1 LQGRVN
7 STFRL
12 IAFGFQP
19 LGAALSGV
27 LIEQLNVYW
36 ALGLFAAVLL
46 GLAIMTTL
54 NSHVRNARPIAG
66 MAE

>member
-1 LQGRVN
+1 VN

-27 LIEQLNVYW
+27 LIEQLGVKW
-36 ALGLFAAVLL
+36 ALGFFAAVLL
-46 GLAIMTTL
+46 GLAVLTTL
-54 NSHVRNARPIAG
+54 NGQVRHARPIAG
-66 MAE
+66 TAE